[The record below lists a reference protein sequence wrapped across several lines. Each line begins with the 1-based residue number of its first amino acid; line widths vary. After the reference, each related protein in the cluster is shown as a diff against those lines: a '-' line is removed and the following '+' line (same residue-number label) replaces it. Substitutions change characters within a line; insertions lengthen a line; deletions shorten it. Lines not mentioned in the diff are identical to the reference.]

1 MRTMLLSLAAAA
13 GVALA
18 TPAFAQGF
26 YVGGPGVSIGVG
38 SGSYGHRYRSY
49 DDDFDRP
56 HFRRWSRGPYGAYA
70 YSGGC
75 RDITV
80 RRQRWDGTMVVK
92 RIHRCD

>member
-1 MRTMLLSLAAAA
+1 MRTLLLSLAAAA

-26 YVGGPGVSIGVG
+26 YVGGSGVSIGVG
-38 SGSYGHRYRSY
+38 SGSYGHRHRSY

-56 HFRRWSRGPYGAYA
+56 HSRWSREPYRAYA

-80 RRQRWDGTMVVK
+80 RRQRWDGTMVMK
-92 RIHRCD
+92 RVHRCD

>member
-38 SGSYGHRYRSY
+38 SGYSGHRYRSY
-49 DDDFDRP
+49 NDDYY
-56 HFRRWSRGPYGAYA
+56 RRRHWSGPRYGAYA

-80 RRQRWDGTMVVK
+80 RRQRWDGTMIVK